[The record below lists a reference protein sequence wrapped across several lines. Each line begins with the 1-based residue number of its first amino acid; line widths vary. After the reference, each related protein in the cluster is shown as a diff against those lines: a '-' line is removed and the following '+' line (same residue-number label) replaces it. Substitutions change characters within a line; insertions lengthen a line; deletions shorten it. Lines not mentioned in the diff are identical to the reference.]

1 MLTLTGTLLN
11 TFKSPVG
18 TNKDGESYGGQD
30 KIQIL
35 GKVELPN
42 GESKNDLITLT
53 THNLEHF
60 ENLDGVSIRV
70 PVGVFV
76 NGKVASFFI
85 PKGSKPES
93 F

>member
-18 TNKDGESYGGQD
+18 KNKEGEEYGGQD

-35 GKVELPN
+35 GKVDLPN
-42 GESKNDLITLT
+42 GDSKNDLITLT
-53 THNLEHF
+53 THNLDYF
-60 ENLDGVSIRV
+60 NDLTGSDIQV

-76 NGKVASFFI
+76 NGKSAAFYI
-85 PKGSKPES
+85 PKGSKPVS
-93 F
+93 L